1 MRTKLHAALR
11 QFGAGR
17 TIKSGVVPAC
27 AAAVLAPS
35 GRTARRTGP
44 STHKGPSSRG
54 TRTRDSEL
62 SCVSFFKRLT
72 FNVPSTTDASTAGV
86 EVAIAWFKSKSERAA
101 RKLADHDRQHFKSR
115 ARHFLKSYLEA
126 DEGEKPLFYRAVD
139 AAVQACQ
146 IEAGVVHP
154 SPDLEDAEIAMAMSN
169 AATDILLRP
178 KADHAGA
185 FRTDAFA
192 TVAIAYRRAAGIYA
206 EDQDMRELGT
216 AAVHLLTMATSYLK
230 SQNNDVMRSDA
241 V

>member
-1 MRTKLHAALR
+1 VR
-11 QFGAGR
+11 
-17 TIKSGVVPAC
+17 V
-27 AAAVLAPS
+27 
-35 GRTARRTGP
+35 
-44 STHKGPSSRG
+44 
-54 TRTRDSEL
+54 
-62 SCVSFFKRLT
+62 FFKRLT
-72 FNVPSTTDASTAGV
+72 FNVQSMTDASTAGA

>member
-1 MRTKLHAALR
+1 MRV
-11 QFGAGR
+11 F
-17 TIKSGVVPAC
+17 C
-27 AAAVLAPS
+27 
-35 GRTARRTGP
+35 
-44 STHKGPSSRG
+44 
-54 TRTRDSEL
+54 
-62 SCVSFFKRLT
+62 KRLT
-72 FNVPSTTDASTAGV
+72 FSVQSTTDASTAGV

-126 DEGEKPLFYRAVD
+126 DEDEKPLFYRAVD

-154 SPDLEDAEIAMAMSN
+154 SPDLEDAEIAMAISN

-178 KADHAGA
+178 KADDAGA

-192 TVAIAYRRAAGIYA
+192 TVAIAYHRAAGIYA

-230 SQNNDVMRSDA
+230 SQNDLLRSDA
-241 V
+241 I